1 MAGQGTPGDGGLGDL
16 LASVAPQFQKRS
28 LADMK
33 KSAPS
38 GTPVQA
44 SAGGAVAVAPRSSGL
59 PSNGSTSSRPGPPTG
74 PDAFGLDAL
83 DSLTKPGSSPSLA
96 AQRTAAASGSSGSL
110 TGLGGAGSRPATG
123 GASAGSGSASAFDNL
138 LGGLGPAGR
147 GGTSMRASSAAPSP
161 SKPPPAAPAAA
172 AATAKPPMPPAAAP
186 AFTPSP
192 PPAAAFAA
200 MPEPQGPPPAADED
214 PFALFGGPPPPAAAA
229 SGPSFGGSTTVA
241 IPVASVD
248 DGFLDAFAASPLP
261 APQQA
266 VQASASASRQQVAAA
281 AAAAAAAVDDA
292 DHFGDFKASE
302 DSEVPRSQATAPAPA
317 PRQAAGTAG
326 GSSSF
331 SGRPGAPAG
340 GPTSTFGFERQ
351 PAGGAPRYR
360 VFDFV
365 EGEADGASAAG
376 AAPAGA
382 AGTARP
388 GSRSSSLGSGQAA
401 DPHHF
406 REQGAAASA
415 SAGPALPRTGPLG
428 SGAPAGGGGGG
439 VLHAGRYGQQQQAGT
454 KEVVTD
460 LGHKAAKALQTGTKW
475 FMRASKTLV
484 SQVQQKL
491 EHPHGGPQGRAST
504 AQPGGPLP
512 YHYDWA
518 AQLSRASPG
527 SRATALEAMAEED
540 RLAVQRVLDEA
551 VLGDS
556 FMEGPGYE
564 GIAPPAGG
572 SGQQQQQ
579 PQAEAEAAREG
590 SGRSTDGRAGSA
602 AGSADAAVGRSSSS
616 RPSPAA
622 GAVAGGA
629 GGARARAAAQLPA
642 YEALFSGDRP
652 AAAAPAQRQQQAQ
665 QQAQPQARPQAGAA
679 PGEDLLGMASAN
691 DRQAAAAAAA
701 TAVGAGDDLLGFG
714 GAPPSRQGSLPHSA
728 ASSTAHIENL
738 FTVPASKPA
747 TAALAGGGRTGS
759 SVAPLPRP
767 AAAARAASASGLD
780 SMIDLGA
787 SLPAVDTQGFDEL
800 YADADADGDANEP
813 EVRRALRQRRIQEKH
828 ERMQRQ
834 LAEKRARDNQ
844 EEAEKSGKVE
854 FRSQL
859 KPKIDGWAAGKKDN
873 IRALLAS
880 LHTVMWEGSG
890 WSQPS
895 MADMVEAGKVKRA
908 YMKANL
914 VVHPDKVKQKG
925 GTLEQV
931 ATADMVFDVLKAA
944 WGKFEAAER

>member
-1 MAGQGTPGDGGLGDL
+1 MMWHAFNASAEVGRRCLPPLAARRRSRLLAHLRKGGYWGLRRCSYPAGPRSSRQSWCERRGSARLPTTCGGLSSSSGVQGYSAGRDSAQCGSRRGANEGSLLARCDWSRGASSAPFFDISTRHTTLSRQDGRARDARRRRSGRLARLGCAAVPEAQPGRHEEVCTIRHSRASQRWRCRCGSTPIVGTSQQRQHLQPPRPSHWTRRLWPGCPGQPDQAGQL
-16 LASVAPQFQKRS
+16 SV
-28 LADMK
+28 
-33 KSAPS
+33 
-38 GTPVQA
+38 
-44 SAGGAVAVAPRSSGL
+44 AGGAAVRSMPPLPPRCAARVALPLL
-59 PSNGSTSSRPGPPTG
+59 PSCPHTPAPGFIADTSCLPCRSC
-74 PDAFGLDAL
+74 
-83 DSLTKPGSSPSLA
+83 S
-96 AQRTAAASGSSGSL
+96 TAAASGSSGSL

-123 GASAGSGSASAFDNL
+123 GASAGRAGAAFPGPAARRLCLSAVNACVQAVATASRARVWTRPTANRRLQPTSTTPTHAPSHPSRAGSGSASAFDNL

-504 AQPGGPLP
+504 AQPGGWVGGRPLEAGRAGQEGPQGGGTEAEGRWGGGCRLHGGCVFFVFFARRNLPPCRPGKLLTAPLPCPPFRFAGGPLP

-540 RLAVQRVLDEA
+540 RLAVQVGAVRVQGCVRSNSATRAQADRSCRHALRLSPLLA
-551 VLGDS
+551 
-556 FMEGPGYE
+556 P
-564 GIAPPAGG
+564 APP
-572 SGQQQQQ
+572 
-579 PQAEAEAAREG
+579 
-590 SGRSTDGRAGSA
+590 
-602 AGSADAAVGRSSSS
+602 
-616 RPSPAA
+616 
-622 GAVAGGA
+622 
-629 GGARARAAAQLPA
+629 
-642 YEALFSGDRP
+642 
-652 AAAAPAQRQQQAQ
+652 
-665 QQAQPQARPQAGAA
+665 
-679 PGEDLLGMASAN
+679 
-691 DRQAAAAAAA
+691 
-701 TAVGAGDDLLGFG
+701 
-714 GAPPSRQGSLPHSA
+714 
-728 ASSTAHIENL
+728 
-738 FTVPASKPA
+738 
-747 TAALAGGGRTGS
+747 
-759 SVAPLPRP
+759 
-767 AAAARAASASGLD
+767 
-780 SMIDLGA
+780 
-787 SLPAVDTQGFDEL
+787 
-800 YADADADGDANEP
+800 
-813 EVRRALRQRRIQEKH
+813 
-828 ERMQRQ
+828 
-834 LAEKRARDNQ
+834 
-844 EEAEKSGKVE
+844 
-854 FRSQL
+854 
-859 KPKIDGWAAGKKDN
+859 
-873 IRALLAS
+873 
-880 LHTVMWEGSG
+880 
-890 WSQPS
+890 
-895 MADMVEAGKVKRA
+895 
-908 YMKANL
+908 
-914 VVHPDKVKQKG
+914 
-925 GTLEQV
+925 
-931 ATADMVFDVLKAA
+931 
-944 WGKFEAAER
+944 